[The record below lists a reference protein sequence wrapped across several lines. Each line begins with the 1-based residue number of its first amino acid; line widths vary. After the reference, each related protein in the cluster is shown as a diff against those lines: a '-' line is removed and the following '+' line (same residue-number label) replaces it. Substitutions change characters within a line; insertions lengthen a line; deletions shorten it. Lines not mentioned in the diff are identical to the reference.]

1 MLNRMQMP
9 EVRVELTRGC
19 PHRILSPARLPFR
32 HSGKWAVNIAEFL
45 RAENWLAAESSDSA
59 DVAESAVRQES

>member
-1 MLNRMQMP
+1 MFKLLWYNGMP

-32 HSGKWAVNIAEFL
+32 HSGRVGENIVELPSAETIHA
-45 RAENWLAAESSDSA
+45 R
-59 DVAESAVRQES
+59 RCPGGP

>member
-1 MLNRMQMP
+1 MPSSGPLYFHSNLLSGNDMP

-32 HSGKWAVNIAEFL
+32 HSGKWLFYKGL
-45 RAENWLAAESSDSA
+45 GRGHTHT
-59 DVAESAVRQES
+59 